1 MVERARTNID
11 ATSQG
16 TNELSALLAA
26 HEALEVELAGLNTR
40 VYLTPDEQFQ
50 RKRIQ
55 KRKLLLKDK
64 IRVLSRHRD

>member
-1 MVERARTNID
+1 MVERARTGID
-11 ATSQG
+11 ATSKG
-16 TNELSALLAA
+16 TYELAALLAA
-26 HEALEVELAGLNTR
+26 HEELEVELAGLNTR

-64 IRVLSRHRD
+64 IRVLSRQPD